1 MKRKLNNKGISLVEI
16 LVTIAIISLVAIPF
30 LDSFAVGMRINNEAR
45 RTADAEQTAQDVA
58 EIFKTMTIKDIVTT
72 YGGVAEA
79 DYQDG
84 QDTYTG
90 IVYGKEKDLAG
101 KTYVKGAANEKFY
114 VSAELKADPTLDE
127 AYKFYA
133 NKNSVPVMNNLSDSN
148 TILVY
153 DKYTKNDAGL
163 SAGDAKS
170 AVLNINCSYTV
181 TGGEKKYL
189 VKVTVDTYRNDVSDV
204 NKIGQTILVKQKSVD
219 VTEDAPVIY
228 VVPALY
234 DRTGAVESGVKY
246 SSDKLEINYSYDGS
260 LAGADEEKPLH
271 IFLIEQNTQAMRA
284 DGSISSSEGDK
295 IIWKDANIRYTI
307 TGIAAN
313 PTNEYPLNTSLVLYS
328 NIQNFGNSCTA
339 GLTGRLVSA
348 KTGRNTFNLL
358 TDNKEEVNH
367 IYQMEIVVHKDA
379 VDGEVAAR
387 LTTTLTK

>member
-1 MKRKLNNKGISLVEI
+1 M
-16 LVTIAIISLVAIPF
+16 
-30 LDSFAVGMRINNEAR
+30 
-45 RTADAEQTAQDVA
+45 
-58 EIFKTMTIKDIVTT
+58 
-72 YGGVAEA
+72 
-79 DYQDG
+79 
-84 QDTYTG
+84 
-90 IVYGKEKDLAG
+90 
-101 KTYVKGAANEKFY
+101 
-114 VSAELKADPTLDE
+114 
-127 AYKFYA
+127 
-133 NKNSVPVMNNLSDSN
+133 
-148 TILVY
+148 
-153 DKYTKNDAGL
+153 
-163 SAGDAKS
+163 
-170 AVLNINCSYTV
+170 
-181 TGGEKKYL
+181 
-189 VKVTVDTYRNDVSDV
+189 DTYRNDVSDV
-204 NKIGQTILVKQKSVD
+204 NKIGETILVKQKSVD

-307 TGIAAN
+307 NGIAAN

>member
-72 YGGVAEA
+72 YGGVTEA

-170 AVLNINCSYTV
+170 AVLNINCSYIV

-189 VKVTVDTYRNDVSDV
+189 VKVTVDTYRNDVSDDRG
-204 NKIGQTILVKQKSVD
+204 NHTGKTEECGCNRRCTCYLRCAGIIRSDRCSGKRGKIQQ
-219 VTEDAPVIY
+219 
-228 VVPALY
+228 
-234 DRTGAVESGVKY
+234 
-246 SSDKLEINYSYDGS
+246 
-260 LAGADEEKPLH
+260 
-271 IFLIEQNTQAMRA
+271 
-284 DGSISSSEGDK
+284 
-295 IIWKDANIRYTI
+295 
-307 TGIAAN
+307 
-313 PTNEYPLNTSLVLYS
+313 
-328 NIQNFGNSCTA
+328 
-339 GLTGRLVSA
+339 
-348 KTGRNTFNLL
+348 
-358 TDNKEEVNH
+358 
-367 IYQMEIVVHKDA
+367 
-379 VDGEVAAR
+379 
-387 LTTTLTK
+387 